1 MLEQK
6 TISLVIPCLNELAAI
21 PVVMPRLEIAKQQLQ
36 EIGWKLETLVV
47 DDGSSDGTTEALHT
61 YPHLVRVITHAQ
73 NLGYG
78 QALKT
83 GFTQARGE
91 LLAMMDMDATY
102 DPCDILVLLNH
113 LQTADLDVVFGN
125 RLLPQSD
132 FTAWRRFGN
141 NLFGFLFK
149 HCLKLP
155 DTDVCSGLRLFKRK
169 FVPAILE
176 LPYRGFNLSIAMSA
190 LFLTRPSK
198 CQQIPISYSARLGE
212 SKLLSWVEG
221 WTHLYVIILQ
231 WSRSRKSY

>member
-1 MLEQK
+1 MPEQK

-21 PVVMPRLEIAKQQLQ
+21 PVVMSRLKAAQQQLK
-36 EIGWKLETLVV
+36 EKGWKLETLVV
-47 DDGSSDGTTEALHT
+47 DDGSTDGTSEALQAHSDLI
-61 YPHLVRVITHAQ
+61 HVVSHGE

-83 GFTQARGE
+83 GFAQAKGE

-102 DPCDILVLLNH
+102 DPVDILILLAH
-113 LQTADLDVVFGN
+113 LQAEQLEVVFGN
-125 RLLPQSD
+125 RLMPQSD

-141 NLFGFLFK
+141 NLFGFLFRFF
-149 HCLKLP
+149 LNLP

-176 LPYRGFNLSIAMSA
+176 LPYSGFNLSIAMSA
-190 LFLTRPSK
+190 LFLVRSSR

-212 SKLLSWVEG
+212 SKLMSWVEG
-221 WTHLYVIILQ
+221 WTHLYVILLE
-231 WSRSRKSY
+231 WTRSRKSF

>member
-6 TISLVIPCLNELAAI
+6 TISLVIPCLNELPAVSA
-21 PVVMPRLEIAKQQLQ
+21 VMTRLEIAQQNLLMQ
-36 EIGWKLETLVV
+36 GWKLETLVV
-47 DDGSSDGTTEALHT
+47 DDGSRDGSAEALQS
-61 YPHLVRVITHAQ
+61 YPHLVRVITHPQ

-83 GFTQARGE
+83 GFAQAKGE
-91 LLAMMDMDATY
+91 LVAMMDIDATY
-102 DPCDILVLLNH
+102 DPNDILILLNH
-113 LQTADLDVVFGN
+113 LKTEDLDVVFGN

-190 LFLTRPSK
+190 LFLARTNK
-198 CQQIPISYSARLGE
+198 CQQIPISYFARLGE
-212 SKLLSWVEG
+212 SKLLSWLEG
-221 WTHLYVIILQ
+221 WTHLYVILLQ
-231 WSRSRKSY
+231 WTRSRKSF

>member
-1 MLEQK
+1 MLEQN
-6 TISLVIPCLNELAAI
+6 TISLVIPCLNEVAAI
-21 PVVMPRLEIAKQQLQ
+21 PAVMIRLESTREKLDKIN
-36 EIGWKLETLVV
+36 WKLEILVV
-47 DDGSSDGTTEALHT
+47 DDGSTDGTPETLQT
-61 YPHLVRVITHAQ
+61 YSHLVRVITHPQ

-78 QALKT
+78 QSLKT
-83 GFTQARGE
+83 GFAQAKGQ

-102 DPCDILVLLNH
+102 DPLDILTLLSH
-113 LQTADLDVVFGN
+113 LQTENLDAVFGN

-141 NLFGFLFK
+141 RLFGFLFK

-176 LPYRGFNLSIAMSA
+176 LPYRGFNLSIAMSV
-190 LFLTRPSK
+190 LFLTRSSK

-221 WTHLYVIILQ
+221 WTHLYVILMQ
-231 WSRSRKSY
+231 WTRSRKSY